1 MHCPTKVG
9 TLNTRGGTLNAC
21 SRLHLVKPVKLTFNL
36 IDGPFGAQVCQQ
48 SLMASRLSQ
57 LKRLR
62 GKGLRE
68 IADRGRQEFAKLG
81 ERVLGAD
88 QLSDS
93 QLFGEIDP
101 ASRNGNGEGS
111 VRLILE
117 RIRSSA
123 VSPNH
128 LSTPLPFFASLTSR
142 DEMCAI
148 IKQRFAAD
156 RHALLDSAERAITGR
171 FDLLGFNDFSF
182 VDPIDWHLD
191 PTTGKRTPLVH
202 WSKIDYLDSNI
213 AGDKKV
219 IWELNRHS
227 HFVTLGQAYWLTGD
241 ERFAEAFITQ
251 ASAWMNANPPKLGI
265 NWASSLEL
273 SFRVIAWIW
282 ALHLFA
288 DSDRL
293 NSRFTSRFF
302 KYLIA
307 QGRHIE
313 NYLSRFFSPNTHL
326 TGEALGL
333 FYLGAALP
341 ELGRARHWRELGL
354 NILLEQLPIH
364 IRPDGTYFEQS
375 SYYHRYTADFYM
387 HLIALARAARIEL
400 PAEVGARL
408 SPALDH
414 LMWITRPDGTTPLY
428 GDDDGGRL
436 IKLAS
441 RAPDDFRDTLG
452 TGTALFGRG
461 DWKQVAGEAS
471 VETLWLLGPDALSRY
486 NQVASQEP
494 AETSRAF
501 TAGGYFVVRDGWSRQ
516 STFALIDCG
525 PKGTAVCGHAH
536 ADALAFE
543 FAAQGKTWL
552 VDPGTFTYTSDAKLR
567 DEFRTTQ
574 AHNTVTVDNQPQSI
588 PAGPFAWKAVA
599 GSLTREFVTDKTF
612 DYFEGSHDGY
622 MRLDDP
628 VSHSRSILF
637 VKQSDGSAL
646 PPMLIVRDSFDARDD
661 HRYALRY
668 HIAPNSTA
676 RVSNNR
682 FNAVD
687 ASGNELSIHAFGR
700 SELRA
705 QIEQGLVSRCY
716 GQREPAPVALFEAE
730 GKGPQEFVSFVIP
743 TCMGGPPWPP
753 LVEET
758 APAERGAA
766 TEGRP
771 HKAYSIR
778 LGDWEDLFLFGNAP
792 GESSSGSLTATGS
805 LAWARF
811 AGDKFT
817 RGCLIRGNTFEIAD
831 TFAIHSPNPLKYCA
845 VELASDRVDITI
857 HHTGYF
863 DLSFST
869 PLKKIVINRIAFDVA
884 EGSRNAR
891 FALDG
896 HDWTC
901 VSKD

>member
-1 MHCPTKVG
+1 
-9 TLNTRGGTLNAC
+9 
-21 SRLHLVKPVKLTFNL
+21 
-36 IDGPFGAQVCQQ
+36 
-48 SLMASRLSQ
+48 MASRLTQ
-57 LKRLR
+57 LKKLR

-68 IADRGRQEFAKLG
+68 IADRSRQEFAKLN
-81 ERVLGAD
+81 ERILGASSAE
-88 QLSDS
+88 LSDS
-93 QLFGEIDP
+93 QLLAQIDP
-101 ASRNGNGEGS
+101 ALRNGNGEGS

-117 RIRSSA
+117 RIRSST
-123 VSPNH
+123 VSSNH
-128 LSTPLPFFASLTSR
+128 SSTRLPFFASLSNR
-142 DEMCAI
+142 EEMCAI

-156 RHALLDSAERAITGR
+156 RQALLDSAERAIIGR
-171 FDLLGFNDFSF
+171 FNLLVFNDLSF
-182 VDPIDWHLD
+182 GEPIDWHLD
-191 PTTGKRTPLVH
+191 PTTGKKAPLVH

-251 ASAWMNANPPKLGI
+251 ASAWMDSNPPKLGI

-273 SFRVIAWIW
+273 SFRLISWIW
-282 ALHLFA
+282 AVHLFA

-293 NSRFTSRFF
+293 NSKFTSRFF

-313 NYLSRFFSPNTHL
+313 NYLSRYFSPNTHL

-341 ELGRARHWRELGL
+341 ELGRAGHWRELGL

-364 IRPDGTYFEQS
+364 VRPDGTYFEQS

-400 PAEVGARL
+400 PGEVEARL
-408 SPALDH
+408 SLALDH

-441 RAPDDFRDTLG
+441 RAPDDFRDTLA
-452 TGTALFGRG
+452 TGAALFDRG
-461 DWKQVAGEAS
+461 DWKHVAGDAS

-486 NQVASQEP
+486 NQVASREP
-494 AETSRAF
+494 VETSRAF
-501 TAGGYFVVRDGWSRQ
+501 TDGGYFVMRDGWSRQ
-516 STFALIDCG
+516 STYALIDCG
-525 PKGTAVCGHAH
+525 PHGSLKCGHAH

-543 FAAQGKTWL
+543 FAAEGKTWL
-552 VDPGTFTYTSDAKLR
+552 VDPGTFTYTGDAKLR
-567 DEFRTTQ
+567 DEFRATE
-574 AHNTVTVDNQPQSI
+574 AHNTVTVDGQPQSI
-588 PAGPFAWKAVA
+588 PAGPFAWKHIA
-599 GSLTREFVTDKTF
+599 GSQPNEFINERAF

-622 MRLDDP
+622 MRLRDL

-637 VKQSDGSAL
+637 VKQSDDSAL

-687 ASGNELSIHAFGR
+687 ASGNELSIYAFGK

-705 QIEQGLVSRCY
+705 EIEQGLVSRCY
-716 GQREPAPVALFEAE
+716 GQREFAPAAVFESE
-730 GKGPQEFVSFVIP
+730 GKGSQEFVSLIIP
-743 TCMGGPPWPP
+743 TCKGGPPWPP

-771 HKAYSIR
+771 YKAYSIR
-778 LGDWEDLFLFGNAP
+778 LGDSQDLFLFGNAP
-792 GESSSGSLTATGS
+792 GESSSGALTASGS

-811 AGDKFT
+811 AGGNFT

-831 TFAIHSPNPLKYCA
+831 TFAIQSPNPLKYCV
-845 VELASDRVDITI
+845 VELVSDRLDITI
-857 HHTGYF
+857 HDTQRF

-869 PLKKIVINRIAFDVA
+869 PLKKIVINKISFDVT
-884 EGSRNAR
+884 EGSRAAR

-896 HDWTC
+896 HDWTL

>member
-1 MHCPTKVG
+1 
-9 TLNTRGGTLNAC
+9 
-21 SRLHLVKPVKLTFNL
+21 
-36 IDGPFGAQVCQQ
+36 
-48 SLMASRLSQ
+48 MASRISQ

-68 IADRGRQEFAKLG
+68 IAGRGRQEFAKLN
-81 ERVLGAD
+81 ERVLGANSAE
-88 QLSDS
+88 LSDS
-93 QLFGEIDP
+93 QLLGQIDP

-111 VRLILE
+111 VRLILD
-117 RIRSSA
+117 RIRSST

-128 LSTPLPFFASLTSR
+128 SSIPLPFFASLSDR
-142 DEMCAI
+142 ERMCAM

-156 RHALLDSAERAITGR
+156 REALLDSAERAIAGR
-171 FDLLGFNDFSF
+171 FDLLGFNDLSF
-182 VDPIDWHLD
+182 GDPIDWHLD
-191 PTTGKRTPLVH
+191 PITGKRTPLVH

-241 ERFAEAFITQ
+241 ERFAEAFITH
-251 ASAWMNANPPKLGI
+251 ASAWMDSNPPKLGI

-293 NSRFTSRFF
+293 NSGFTSRFF

-313 NYLSRFFSPNTHL
+313 SYLSRYFSPNTHL

-341 ELGRARHWRELGL
+341 EIARARRWRELGL
-354 NILLEQLPIH
+354 SILSEQLPIH

-375 SYYHRYTADFYM
+375 SYYHRYTVDFYT

-400 PAEVGARL
+400 PSEVEARL
-408 SPALDH
+408 SLALDH

-436 IKLAS
+436 IKLAF
-441 RAPDDFRDTLG
+441 RAPDDFRDTLA
-452 TGTALFGRG
+452 TGAALFGRS
-461 DWKQVAGEAS
+461 DWKRVAGEAS
-471 VETLWLLGPDALSRY
+471 IETLWLLGPNAFARFD
-486 NQVASQEP
+486 QIESQEP
-494 AETSRAF
+494 VEPIRAF
-501 TAGGYFVVRDGWSRQ
+501 TDGGYFVMRDGWSRQ
-516 STFALIDCG
+516 STYALIDCG
-525 PKGTAVCGHAH
+525 PHGTAGCGHAH
-536 ADALAFE
+536 SDALAFE

-552 VDPGTFTYTSDAKLR
+552 VDPGTFTYTGDAKLR
-567 DEFRTTQ
+567 DEFRTTE
-574 AHNTVTVDNQPQSI
+574 AHNTVSVDGQPQSI
-588 PAGPFAWKAVA
+588 PAGPFAWKQIAQP
-599 GSLTREFVTDKTF
+599 LPREFITDKAF

-637 VKQSDGSAL
+637 MKHSDDSAL

-668 HIAPNSTA
+668 HTAPGSVA
-676 RVSNNR
+676 SGSNNH
-682 FNAVD
+682 FKAVD
-687 ASGNELSIHAFGR
+687 ASGNELSIYAFGK
-700 SELRA
+700 SEPRA
-705 QIEQGLVSRCY
+705 QIEEGWVSRCY
-716 GQREPAPVALFEAE
+716 GRREPAPAALFEADAT
-730 GKGPQEFVSFVIP
+730 GSHEFTSFIIP
-743 TCMGGPPWPP
+743 TCTGGPPWPP
-753 LVEET
+753 LVEEA

-771 HKAYSIR
+771 YKAYSIR
-778 LGDWEDLFLFGNAP
+778 LGNSQDLFLFGNAP
-792 GESSSGSLTATGS
+792 GEFSSGALTASGS

-811 AGDKFT
+811 PGDKFT
-817 RGCLIRGNTFEIAD
+817 RGCLIRGSKLDVVGN
-831 TFAIHSPNPLKYCA
+831 FAIDSESLMKYCA
-845 VELASDRVDITI
+845 VELLSDRLDITI
-857 HHTGYF
+857 HDTERF

-869 PLKKIVINRIAFDVA
+869 PLKKIVINKIAFDVT
-884 EGSRNAR
+884 EGSRAAR
-891 FALDG
+891 FALVG
-896 HDWTC
+896 QHWTL
-901 VSKD
+901 VSAD